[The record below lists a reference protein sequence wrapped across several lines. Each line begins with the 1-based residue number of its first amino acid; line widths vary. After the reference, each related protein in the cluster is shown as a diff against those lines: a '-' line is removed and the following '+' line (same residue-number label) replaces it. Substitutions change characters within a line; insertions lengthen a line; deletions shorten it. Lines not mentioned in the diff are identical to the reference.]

1 MDAGLSLE
9 SSFADSHDLSAGKVR
24 LLHSGINLPRP
35 TNSFSHLFLFIFLF
49 LYVYIYTHT
58 YLKIRSKSF
67 QKGQKQN

>member
-24 LLHSGINLPRP
+24 LLHTGTNLPRP

-49 LYVYIYTHT
+49 IYIYICRIEAK
-58 YLKIRSKSF
+58 LIKF
-67 QKGQKQN
+67 VLFNE

>member
-24 LLHSGINLPRP
+24 LLHTGTNLPRP

-49 LYVYIYTHT
+49 IYICRIEAK
-58 YLKIRSKSF
+58 LIKF
-67 QKGQKQN
+67 VLFNE

>member
-24 LLHSGINLPRP
+24 LLHTGINLPRP

-49 LYVYIYTHT
+49 IYICRIEAK
-58 YLKIRSKSF
+58 LIKF
-67 QKGQKQN
+67 VLFNE

>member
-24 LLHSGINLPRP
+24 LLHTGTNLPRP

-49 LYVYIYTHT
+49 IYIYICWIEAK
-58 YLKIRSKSF
+58 LIKF
-67 QKGQKQN
+67 VLFNE